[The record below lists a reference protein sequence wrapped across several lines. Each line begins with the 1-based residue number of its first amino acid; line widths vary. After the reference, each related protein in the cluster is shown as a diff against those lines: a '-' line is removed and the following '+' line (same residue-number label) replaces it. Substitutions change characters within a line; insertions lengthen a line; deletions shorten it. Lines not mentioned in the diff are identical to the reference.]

1 MMKIKIN
8 YGKKLSYSKNKLL
21 RICNKS
27 KNSYS
32 FGLHWS
38 NSPSTLKNSHKWLT
52 SSSQWKK
59 SNLNCKVL
67 VFILKVLIRQN
78 RQKSSTNWFR
88 NKLNLSCLWMSYLL
102 RIFSNQRFK
111 RREDDWNN
119 KKNYIKW
126 TNKHIRINFKNCL
139 KNKVNKLLLF
149 LPKSKSLKNR
159 NLKYNSLIKL
169 YLLYPILNYLSI
181 KSLKMISKILGK
193 NLGVL

>member
-8 YGKKLSYSKNKLL
+8 YGKKLSCSKNKLL
-21 RICNKS
+21 RTCNRS

-52 SSSQWKK
+52 SSLQWKK
-59 SNLNCKVL
+59 SNLSYKVS

-88 NKLNLSCLWMSYLL
+88 NKLNPSCLWMSYSL
-102 RIFSNQRFK
+102 RIFSNQRSK
-111 RREDDWNN
+111 RRESDWNN

-169 YLLYPILNYLSI
+169 YLLYLMLNYLLI